1 VFRAFRDAAG
11 NQFERIFEGD
21 MAGDTEAS
29 HWVTAFEASGH
40 SRWVY
45 LPAWPPVCV
54 SGEHGGLCVTEFA
67 ALGDRWTFIMP
78 ADLPVS
84 IVAYMV
90 AWSSGFLA
98 FIWIFVVGTL
108 WW

>member
-1 VFRAFRDAAG
+1 
-11 NQFERIFEGD
+11 
-21 MAGDTEAS
+21 
-29 HWVTAFEASGH
+29 
-40 SRWVY
+40 
-45 LPAWPPVCV
+45 
-54 SGEHGGLCVTEFA
+54 
-67 ALGDRWTFIMP
+67 MP